1 MTITQG
7 VALGALVE
15 AWRSPRPSNAVEKTA
30 GAFAQHETPGSGGGD
45 PIRTEV
51 FTSPAGWGRAGISY
65 TPTFVGRTVTP
76 TTVVGPDWWPGGL
89 LLLQSSYQGLRL
101 ELQWP

>member
-1 MTITQG
+1 MNRFEEGGQGQQKIGGGEIVQAGKEDNGLQVLDGDPEQPRSLEGMTMNITQG
-7 VALGALVE
+7 VVLGALVE

-51 FTSPAGWGRAGISY
+51 FTSPAG
-65 TPTFVGRTVTP
+65 
-76 TTVVGPDWWPGGL
+76 
-89 LLLQSSYQGLRL
+89 
-101 ELQWP
+101 